1 LLKIIFT
8 NPVERVA
15 GYLKGLFLY
24 RMKYAFYRVAC
35 TMGMPIT
42 HSFLKKTGGIRN
54 AGRYNERYL
63 ELK

>member
-8 NPVERVA
+8 NHVERVA

-42 HSFLKKTGGIRN
+42 HSFLKKRAESEMPGGIMKDISN
-54 AGRYNERYL
+54 
-63 ELK
+63 